1 MWHIVRGIELQFKAI
16 YWVNLRRVDVFKK
29 DYCFNQLELVGF
41 ENNIDGKVFL
51 SGLAI
56 HSKAF

>member
-51 SGLAI
+51 SRLAI
-56 HSKAF
+56 HSKEF

>member
-41 ENNIDGKVFL
+41 ENNIHGKVFL
-51 SGLAI
+51 SRLAI
-56 HSKAF
+56 HSKEF